1 MSRLERL
8 VSLLDSGSTQLVR
21 HTAAQQLADV
31 QKSHPDELFNLLNRI
46 VPHLRSKSWDTRT
59 AATKAIGGIV
69 ENAEAWDPNREDD
82 LVKIEENDSRAIKSG
97 IVKQENTQ
105 SDNGEEQLRFDTL
118 DIVAVVK
125 NGKRLL
131 GSSGKEYDYS
141 LADLDPAERLA
152 LQKKNVTARLGLG
165 GEYMEDELVTEK
177 DFATTSHSIQTPRID
192 TSVGNAYRAQPLAS
206 PAIHSAMS
214 PLDSHT
220 PQTPTDEGITGLS
233 KRQQNMLK
241 RKAKASAKNHVNK
254 VRVVDLAQSTVRK
267 PSIDASA
274 MQTPIDRTP
283 HPIKQEG
290 NSPEK
295 DYFSLDRSGQVDED
309 AKLIVEHKGPTAP
322 LTSAIETSGE
332 PTEWPFERLCE
343 LLLVDLFDPNW
354 EIRHGAAMGIREVV
368 RVHGRGAG
376 RVRGKSRSENDILN
390 QKWLEDLAC
399 RLCCI
404 FMLDRFGDYVSDNVV
419 APIRETT
426 SQTLGALLLHVFPP
440 IVHSIYK
447 VLYRLVMQTDL
458 ELKDPVWAICH
469 GGMLG
474 LKYLV
479 AVRTDILIK
488 DPDLI
493 DGVVT
498 AVMKGLGDFD
508 DDVRA
513 VSAATL
519 IPIASEFISLRPEAV
534 DGLVDVVWDCL
545 THLKDDLSAS
555 TGSVMD
561 LLAKLCSFP
570 QVLDTMRRK
579 ASSDPSQSFA
589 LLVPR
594 LYPFLR
600 HTITSVRSAV
610 LRALLTFLNIQ
621 GEGTKGWIDGKT
633 LRLIFQNLLVEKVEA
648 VLNLS
653 LQVFLALVEDLSRE
667 NLRRFAMEFSSHVDA
682 LLSLLTTPIGVSRH
696 PIAMDPY
703 LFIRPSGQTYQPPSI
718 PRHGSPGGTIE
729 VQAKRR
735 RKSEKRE
742 EPTVTTHN
750 VDGHMMTGDIDL
762 VGLDVLIK
770 TKIAGATAMG
780 RVISLWPEEDTV
792 SFWSQR
798 LVPHLSSPFSTTQM
812 VTAMIMEEYCKVTP
826 LATPLKG
833 LFLECLMD
841 LLTTERPPIY
851 RDLHSYMQIIWAQC
865 QSLLNAFRDV
875 AKVSTTKLPRIA
887 AVVQGDP
894 NAGPD
899 AFGLAHAEKIVNEE
913 FMRLKRLLQPTQK
926 LMSSQV
932 LADARASALIAIEE
946 AQAAKKQRDIRVLAA
961 AAGACIATND
971 LPKKLNPLI
980 HGVMESVKSEENVDL
995 QKRSASSIA
1004 SLVSFCSL
1012 TGRKTAA
1019 EKLTKNLNAFLCV
1032 DTSEVPEFHRNAS
1045 LEDAILSLRKEEDR
1059 KDHQDQAAFER
1070 EAKEARIKRR
1080 GAKEALE
1087 QLSVRFG
1094 NTLFDNVPKLKE
1106 CIEEPLKQAF
1116 YGNIPPN
1123 ICDPENILGQ
1133 EVVDGLSTIRA
1144 LLPKFHPDLH
1154 TFVIDLFPLIV
1165 KALQSQFSVLRYAAA
1180 KCIATVCSVITVQGM
1195 TMLVEKVLPMIANAH
1210 DLCCRQGA
1218 IETVYHLIHVMETD
1232 ILPYVVF
1239 LIVPVLGRMS
1249 DADNDVRLIATT
1261 TFATLVKLVP
1271 LEAGIPDPPG
1281 LSPELLKGRDRERQ
1295 FISQMLDVHKIEPF
1309 QLPVSI
1315 NATLRSY
1322 QQEGVNWLAFL
1333 NKYHLHGI
1341 LCDDMGLG
1349 KTLQTICIVASDHY
1363 IRAQEFGKTGSPEM
1377 RRLPTLIVC
1386 PPTLSG
1392 HWQQEIKQY
1401 APFLTALCYVGTP
1414 GERAR
1419 VRAQLGT
1426 TDIVITSYDICRNDI
1441 ENIAQYSWNYCV
1453 LDEGHIIKNSK
1464 AKLTQ
1469 AVKRV
1474 VANHRLILSGT
1485 PIQNNVL
1492 ELWSLFDFLM
1502 PGFLGTEK
1510 VFMERFAKPI
1520 AASRYSKS
1528 SSKEQEAGALAIEAL
1543 HKQVLPF
1550 LLRRLKEEVL
1560 DDLPPKI
1567 IQNYYCDL
1575 SDLQKKLYDDFAKKQ
1590 VKQISAEGVQDD
1602 KQAKQH
1608 IFQALQ
1614 YMRKLCNS
1622 PALVLNEKH
1631 PQYEKMTKQ
1640 LVKEKSHI
1648 RDPIHA
1654 PKLGALHNL
1663 LVDCG
1668 IGVESAG
1675 GPTET
1680 TSISQHRALI
1690 FCQLKEMLDIV
1701 EKDVLKAMLPSVS
1714 YMRMDGSTEAR
1725 RRQDIVTKFN
1735 GDPSIDV
1742 LLLTTHVGGLGL
1754 NLTGA
1759 DTVIFVEHD
1768 WNPQKDM
1775 QAMDR
1780 AHRIGQKKVVNV
1792 YRLITRGTL
1801 EEKIMTLQRF
1811 KLDVA
1816 STVVNQQ
1823 NTGLATMET
1832 DQILDLFSLGESG
1845 QAEKST
1851 AEETVMDIDGNPLKK
1866 GTKGILDD
1874 LGELW
1879 DETQY
1884 DEYDLNNF
1892 IATLQV

>member
-1 MSRLERL
+1 MKLINSC
-8 VSLLDSGSTQLVR
+8 VFSLLDSGSTQLVR
-21 HTAAQQLADV
+21 YTAAQQLADV
-31 QKSHPDELFNLLNRI
+31 QKAHPDELFNLLNRI

-69 ENAEAWDPNREDD
+69 ENAEAWDPNKEDD
-82 LVKIEENDSRAIKSG
+82 PVKVEDRLCEPPNGKEG
-97 IVKQENTQ
+97 IVKQENTP
-105 SDNGEEQLRFDTL
+105 SDNGDDQLRFETL
-118 DIVAVVK
+118 DIVAVIK
-125 NGKRLL
+125 NGKPLL

-152 LQKKNVTARLGLG
+152 MQKKNVTARLGLG

-177 DFATTSHSIQTPRID
+177 DFATSSQPVQTPRID
-192 TSVGNAYRAQPLAS
+192 TSVGNNYRNQPLQS

-214 PLDSHT
+214 PIDSAHM
-220 PQTPTDEGITGLS
+220 PQTPTDDGISGLS

-254 VRVVDLAQSTVRK
+254 VRVVDLAQSAARK
-267 PSIDASA
+267 PSIDATA
-274 MQTPIDRTP
+274 VQTPVDRTP
-283 HPIKQEG
+283 HPVKQEANG
-290 NSPEK
+290 AEK
-295 DYFSLDRSGQVDED
+295 DYFSLDRGQIDED
-309 AKLIVEHKGPTAP
+309 AKLIVEHKGPAP
-322 LTSAIETSGE
+322 PPTSAIDTSGE

-368 RVHGRGAG
+368 RVHGAGAG
-376 RVRGKSRSENDILN
+376 RVRGKTRQENDLLN

-426 SQTLGALLLHVFPP
+426 SQTLGALLLHVSPP

-447 VLYRLVMQTDL
+447 VLYRLVMQIDL

-479 AVRTDILIK
+479 AVRTDMLVR

-513 VSAATL
+513 VSAATM
-519 IPIASEFISLRPEAV
+519 IPIAAEFISLRPEAV

-579 ASSDPSQSFA
+579 ASTDPSQSFA

-621 GEGTKGWIDGKT
+621 GEGTKGWIDGKA
-633 LRLIFQNLLVEKVEA
+633 LRLIFQNLLVEKVES

-653 LQVFLALVEDLSRE
+653 LQVFLALVEELSRDS
-667 NLRRFAMEFSSHVDA
+667 LHRFAHEFGPHVDA
-682 LLSLLTTPIGVSRH
+682 LLTLLTTPIGVSRH
-696 PIAMDPY
+696 PIPMDPS
-703 LFIRPSGQTYQPPSI
+703 LFIRPSGQTYQPAPAA
-718 PRHGSPGGTIE
+718 RHGSPATTQEAGI
-729 VQAKRR
+729 KRR

-742 EPTVTTHN
+742 EPTIGTHN
-750 VDGHMMTGDIDL
+750 VDGHMMAGDIDL

-770 TKIAGATAMG
+770 TKIAAAIAMG
-780 RVISLWPEEDTV
+780 RVISLWFEEHAV
-792 SFWSQR
+792 SVWSTR
-798 LVPHLSSPFSTTQM
+798 LVMHLTSPFSTTQM
-812 VTAMIMEEYCKVTP
+812 VTAMIMEEYCKVVSHS
-826 LATPLKG
+826 TPLKAV
-833 LFLECLMD
+833 FLENLME
-841 LLTTERPPIY
+841 LLTADRPPVY
-851 RDLHSYMQIIWAQC
+851 RDLHSHMQIIWSQC
-865 QSLLNAFRDV
+865 HSLLNAFRDIG
-875 AKVSTTKLPRIA
+875 KISQSKLPRIA

-899 AFGLAHAEKIVNEE
+899 AFGLVHAEKIVNEE
-913 FMRLKRLLQPTQK
+913 FTRLKKALLPTQK
-926 LMSSQV
+926 LMSSQRRHR
-932 LADARASALIAIEE
+932 LL
-946 AQAAKKQRDIRVLAA
+946 KKQRDIRVLAA

-980 HGVMESVKSEENVDL
+980 HGVMESVKGEENIDL

-1012 TGRKTAA
+1012 SGRKSAA

-1032 DTSEVPEFHRNAS
+1032 DTSEVPEFHRNSS
-1045 LEDAILSLRKEEDR
+1045 LEDVILSLRKEEDR
-1059 KDHQDQAAFER
+1059 KDHVDQAAFER
-1070 EAKEARIKRR
+1070 EAREARIKRR

-1087 QLSVRFG
+1087 QLAVRFG
-1094 NTLFDNVPKLKE
+1094 SSLFEHVPKLLE
-1106 CIEEPLKQAF
+1106 CIQEPLQQAF
-1116 YGNIPPN
+1116 EGEIPENIRDPN
-1123 ICDPENILGQ
+1123 NILGQ

-1154 TFVIDLFPLIV
+1154 TFIIDLFPLMV
-1165 KALQSQFSVLRYAAA
+1165 KALQSKYSVLRYAAA

-1210 DLCCRQGA
+1210 DLRCRQGA

-1309 QLPVSI
+1309 KLPVAI

-1349 KTLQTICIVASDHY
+1349 KTLQTICIVASDHHL
-1363 IRAQEFGKTGSPEM
+1363 RAEEFAKTGSPEM
-1377 RRLPTLIVC
+1377 RRLPSLIVC

-1392 HWQQEIKQY
+1392 HWQQEIRTY

-1414 GERAR
+1414 QERAR
-1419 VRAQLGT
+1419 VRSQLGT

-1441 ENIAQYSWNYCV
+1441 ENIAQFNWNYCV

-1575 SDLQKKLYDDFAKKQ
+1575 SELQRKLYDDFAKKQ
-1590 VKQISAEGVQDD
+1590 VKQIATTGVESD

-1631 PQYEKMTKQ
+1631 PQYEKVTRQ
-1640 LVKEKSHI
+1640 LAKENSHV
-1648 RDPIHA
+1648 RDAIHA
-1654 PKLGALHNL
+1654 PKLGALRDL
-1663 LVDCG
+1663 LLDCG
-1668 IGVESAG
+1668 IGVDNAG

-1714 YMRMDGSTEAR
+1714 YMRMDGSTDTR

-1823 NTGLATMET
+1823 NAGLATMET
-1832 DQILDLFSLGESG
+1832 DQILDLFNLGDTG
-1845 QAEKST
+1845 QAEKPT
-1851 AEETVMDIDGNPLKK
+1851 TGDEAVMDIEGNPLKK